1 MQISGS
7 EEGTKGADCRDI
19 GTDKT
24 EFVLILAVVQF
35 APNSKNPRVN
45 HG

>member
-1 MQISGS
+1 MQILGS

-24 EFVLILAVVQF
+24 EFVLILGSPIRGKIQRIHV
-35 APNSKNPRVN
+35 
-45 HG
+45 